1 MTAPLS
7 LALLRGRQITPCPPI
22 PFPREMDD
30 LLSERA
36 EADARGDFVIR
47 DTRHPFEMASRQY
60 DWARRLNAV
69 ALRRAAA

>member
-1 MTAPLS
+1 MTTPIS
-7 LALLRGRQITPCPPI
+7 LAVFRGRQITPCPPI
-22 PFPREMDD
+22 LIPPEMDD

-47 DTRHPFEMASRQY
+47 ETQHPFELASRQY
-60 DWARRLNAV
+60 DWARRLDAV